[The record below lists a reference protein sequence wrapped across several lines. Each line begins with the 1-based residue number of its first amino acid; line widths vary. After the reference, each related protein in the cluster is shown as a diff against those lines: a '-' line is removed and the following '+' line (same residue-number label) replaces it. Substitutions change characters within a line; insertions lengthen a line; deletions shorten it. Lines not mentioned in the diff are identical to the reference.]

1 MSMTKR
7 VRSGPK
13 EKSKSKSAI
22 SADEQLMLLG
32 EPQLLPGEDAAA
44 YDQLLAHFCAAVKPV
59 DIIEKIFIADLV
71 ALEWEVLRWR
81 RLKSSLIRAR
91 GLNALKHFLEDNLDY
106 EQYADHFE
114 AYLTEI
120 LQDNLPEEQVDS
132 AQALASKCARNEAG
146 AVDKVN
152 GILDRIGLTMD
163 KILDE
168 ARANK
173 AEHLV
178 QEYARGKSDVVA
190 LIRKLIAGAGLQI
203 DGLVADALIEREFR
217 ATTLLDYIERI
228 DHLTMIAERR
238 RNASLHEIDRHRTV
252 LGETLRRSVQEI
264 EDREFKVIETTP
276 AKGKDA
282 A

>member
-1 MSMTKR
+1 MIKR
-7 VRSGPK
+7 VRL
-13 EKSKSKSAI
+13 KSKFKSAI

-32 EPQLLPGEDAAA
+32 EPQLLAGEDAAA
-44 YDQLLAHFCAAVKPV
+44 YDQLLAHICATVKPV
-59 DIIEKIFIADLV
+59 DIIEKISITDVV
-71 ALEWEVLRWR
+71 ALQWEILRWR
-81 RLKSSLIRAR
+81 RLKASLMRSC
-91 GLNALKHFLEDNLDY
+91 GLNSLKDFLEQNLPY
-106 EQYADHFE
+106 QQYSEYFE
-114 AYLTEI
+114 ADLTKI
-120 LQDNLPEEQVDS
+120 LQDNLPEDQADS

-163 KILDE
+163 KILDD

-178 QEYARGKSDVVA
+178 QDYARGKSDVVA
-190 LIRKLIAGAGLQI
+190 FIRKLIADAGLQI
-203 DGLVADALIEREFR
+203 DGLVAGALIERGING
-217 ATTLLDYIERI
+217 TTLLDYIERI

-238 RNASLHEIDRHRTV
+238 RDASLHEIHRHRVV

-264 EDREFKVIETTP
+264 ENRELKVIGTTP